1 MVTQSSNRGGCAPV
15 SKPVL
20 NSKHSFLPF
29 APPVYYD
36 VDSRSVN
43 SFFPAVRQNMGQPQV
58 AIEESVA
65 RPLTTLSEDEQMFRD
80 SVREFAEGEIR
91 KRVEEMDEQGR
102 LDPALTKQ
110 CFELGLMGI
119 ETPEEYNGAG
129 GTFFQAILAV
139 EELSRVDA
147 SLGVFVDVQNTLV
160 NNALIRW
167 GNPDQQTKYL
177 TQLASEKVG
186 AYALSEAGS
195 GSDAFAMQTRAVD
208 KGDHF
213 VINGRK
219 LWITNGK
226 EAEIFVLFANANPE
240 AGYRGITAFIVEKS
254 FAGFSV
260 GKKENKLGIRASS
273 TVELILADCQVPKE
287 NVLGEIG
294 KGYKTSIETLNEG
307 RIGIGAQMIGLAR
320 GALECSLRYTTE
332 RQQFGKSI
340 NEFQGLQFQ
349 LAEMATELEAAR
361 LMVYNAAR
369 MKDAGQNFVKEAAM
383 AKLFSSR
390 AAEQITSKAIEMYG
404 GYGYVKDYPVEKF
417 WRDSKIGAIYEGTS
431 NMQLQTIAKLIIGK

>member
-1 MVTQSSNRGGCAPV
+1 MSQT
-15 SKPVL
+15 L
-20 NSKHSFLPF
+20 T
-29 APPVYYD
+29 
-36 VDSRSVN
+36 
-43 SFFPAVRQNMGQPQV
+43 AV
-58 AIEESVA
+58 EESFA
-65 RPLTTLSEDEQMFRD
+65 RPLTTLSEDEQMFRA

-91 KRVEEMDEQGR
+91 KRVEAMDEQGH
-102 LDPALTKQ
+102 LDPALLKQ
-110 CFELGLMGI
+110 CFDVGLMGI
-119 ETPEEYNGAG
+119 ETPEEYGGAG
-129 GTFFQAILAV
+129 GSFFQAILAV
-139 EELSRVDA
+139 EELSRIDA
-147 SLGVFVDVQNTLV
+147 SVGVLVDVQNTLV
-160 NNALIRW
+160 NNALLRW
-167 GNPDQQTKYL
+167 GNPEQKKKYL
-177 TQLASEKVG
+177 TQLAAEKIG

-208 KGDHF
+208 SGDHF

-240 AGYRGITAFIVEKS
+240 AGYRGITAFIVEKN
-254 FAGFSV
+254 FAGFTV

-273 TVELILADCQVPKE
+273 TTELILEDCAVPKA
-287 NVLGEIG
+287 NVHGEVG

-390 AAEQITSKAIEMYG
+390 AAEHITSQAIEMYG

-431 NMQLQTIAKLIIGK
+431 NMQLQTIAKLIISGK